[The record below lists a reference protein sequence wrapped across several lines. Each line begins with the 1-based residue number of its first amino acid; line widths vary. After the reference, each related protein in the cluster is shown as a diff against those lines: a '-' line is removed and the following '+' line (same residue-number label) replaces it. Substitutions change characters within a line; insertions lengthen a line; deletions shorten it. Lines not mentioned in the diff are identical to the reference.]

1 MNQGKTSIWTK
12 LLFALSVFTSLS
24 PIDAIPDVLPILG
37 QIDDAIAIP
46 LAIGLG
52 IKILYNRRKRKTDE
66 QAATSQDHYGFE
78 NAKYAGEDFGG
89 ESHYR
94 EENER

>member
-24 PIDAIPDVLPILG
+24 PIDAI
-37 QIDDAIAIP
+37 AIP

-52 IKILYNRRKRKTDE
+52 IRILYNRRKRKTAE
-66 QAATSQDHYGFE
+66 QAASSQDHYGFE